1 MPDLEVP
8 ACLKDIEETLEV
20 TVQVCVWI
28 GDGIPYTRLCGEV
41 HHSIEALFREQSV
54 HGGLV
59 ADIKLYEPAG

>member
-28 GDGIPYTRLCGEV
+28 GDGIPYTRLCG
-41 HHSIEALFREQSV
+41 
-54 HGGLV
+54 
-59 ADIKLYEPAG
+59 